1 MVNTSFQSSQQDKEA
16 ITGYEH
22 TDCVG
27 LNQAQLHF
35 LQILSYVK
43 TNETFM
49 DLKRLV
55 RNHYAQ
61 QLQKEADKYWAEGKI
76 SDDLLNDHL
85 RTPYK

>member
-1 MVNTSFQSSQQDKEA
+1 MVSNSYQSSQQTQESA
-16 ITGYEH
+16 VMYEH
-22 TDCVG
+22 TENAG

-35 LQILSYVK
+35 LQILSYIK
-43 TNETFM
+43 TDETLL

-76 SDDLLNDHL
+76 SDNLLNEHL

>member
-1 MVNTSFQSSQQDKEA
+1 MVYQSSQQVQEA
-16 ITGYEH
+16 TVTYDHAEN
-22 TDCVG
+22 VG

-35 LQILSYVK
+35 LQILSYIK
-43 TNETFM
+43 TDETLM

-76 SDDLLNDHL
+76 SDDLLNEHL

>member
-1 MVNTSFQSSQQDKEA
+1 MVGKSYQSSQHVQEEDVM
-16 ITGYEH
+16 YEH
-22 TDCVG
+22 TENVG

-35 LQILSYVK
+35 LQVLTYIK
-43 TNETFM
+43 TDETLM

-61 QLQKEADKYWAEGKI
+61 QQQKEADKYWAEGKI
-76 SDDLLNDHL
+76 SDNIINEHL